1 MRFFGR
7 LLWIIIS
14 VTLAV
19 VAISFTISNDAMIS
33 LSLWPFNQ
41 SLEIPTWL
49 FGTGA
54 FVIGGILGVVLMG
67 GQMLTIRAKL
77 WRAQSQIIKLDKQ
90 LAQAPEKDT
99 NQTLP
104 HTPCI

>member
-1 MRFFGR
+1 M
-7 LLWIIIS
+7 
-14 VTLAV
+14 TLAV
-19 VAISFTISNDAMIS
+19 VAISFTISNDAMIR

-54 FVIGGILGVVLMG
+54 FVTGGILGVVLMG

-90 LAQAPEKDT
+90 ASQTPEAHEHHHKR
-99 NQTLP
+99 NRNSQKP
-104 HTPCI
+104 QKFANA

>member
-1 MRFFGR
+1 M
-7 LLWIIIS
+7 
-14 VTLAV
+14 TLAV

-90 LAQAPEKDT
+90 SEQAPEKDT
-99 NQTLP
+99 KQTLP
-104 HTPCI
+104 HTPSI

>member
-19 VAISFTISNDAMIS
+19 VAISFTISNDGMIS
-33 LSLWPFNQ
+33 VSLWPFNQ

-54 FVIGGILGVVLMG
+54 FVIGGILGAVLMG

>member
-1 MRFFGR
+1 M
-7 LLWIIIS
+7 
-14 VTLAV
+14 TLVA
-19 VAISFTISNDAMIS
+19 VAISFTISNDDLINV
-33 LSLWPFNQ
+33 SLWPFNQ

-90 LAQAPEKDT
+90 AEQAPKKDT
-99 NQTLP
+99 NQTIP
-104 HTPCI
+104 NTPCI